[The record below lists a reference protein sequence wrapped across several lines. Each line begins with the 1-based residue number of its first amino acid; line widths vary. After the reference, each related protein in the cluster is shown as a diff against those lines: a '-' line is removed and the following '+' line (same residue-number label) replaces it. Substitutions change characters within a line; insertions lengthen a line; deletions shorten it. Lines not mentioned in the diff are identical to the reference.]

1 MGKAAKAMK
10 AMKAKKAMKVSI
22 VAKGKRAKAAVFNG
36 KKSKT
41 VGCLKASDLVKSKSG
56 KIVSKKASAIA
67 KKKFQGSKLQKW
79 CKAVQA
85 ARKALGVKGF
95 VACKKGSALYNKAKA
110 FM

>member
-1 MGKAAKAMK
+1 MEAKAMK
-10 AMKAKKAMKVSI
+10 VKKAMKVSKI
-22 VAKGKRAKAAVFNG
+22 AKGKLAKSAVFQG
-36 KKSKT
+36 RKSKT
-41 VGCLKASDLVKSKSG
+41 SGGLKASDLVKSKSG

-95 VACKKGSALYNKAKA
+95 VACKKGSALYNKAKSLL
-110 FM
+110 